1 VNIVLKATSQNS
13 QKALEIGAQGRGHGA
28 AGGRNLPRPINTAP
42 CGMATRY
49 TVLHYPNRT
58 LSGMATV
65 KALAQKCRIARASIP
80 LVETNQPSDDALA
93 SAASLMNHC
102 GELNH
107 ADYTG
112 ETNA

>member
-1 VNIVLKATSQNS
+1 VNIVLKASSQNS
-13 QKALEIGAQGRGHGA
+13 QKALEIGAKGRGVGNA
-28 AGGRNLPRPINTAP
+28 AGSIIPRPINTAP

-49 TVLHYPNRT
+49 TAPVIHQLDDT
-58 LSGMATV
+58 A
-65 KALAQKCRIARASIP
+65 KASALKTGIAGASIP
-80 LVETNQPSDDALA
+80 LTETNQPGDDALA

>member
-1 VNIVLKATSQNS
+1 VNIVLKASSQNS
-13 QKALEIGAQGRGHGA
+13 QKALEIGAQGRGVGNA
-28 AGGRNLPRPINTAP
+28 AGGIIPRPINTAP
-42 CGMATRY
+42 YGMATRY
-49 TVLHYPNRT
+49 TDPCEFETYSVR
-58 LSGMATV
+58 SV
-65 KALAQKCRIARASIP
+65 KALAQKHGIAGASIP
-80 LVETNQPSDDALA
+80 LTETNQPGDDALA